1 MTIKDYKIDS
11 SWVEL
16 LNDNQIKAVETVN
29 GPLLVVA
36 GAGSGKTRV
45 LTYRYAHLV
54 QKYNINTDSILAITF
69 TKKAAEEMKQRISEL
84 LSLDIPPIWVTTF
97 HSACAK
103 ILRRH
108 ISRIGFS
115 NSFSIYD
122 AQDSVRL
129 VSNCLKE
136 LDMDTKQYRPKHVHA
151 QISTWKNKMILPGTV
166 IDEANSF
173 YETKIAEVYAKY
185 EQRLILSNSLDFDDL
200 LLKTVELFST
210 DKDSLAF
217 WSKKFQ
223 YIMVDEYQ
231 DTNYVQY
238 KIVELIS
245 RDHKNICVVGDSDQS
260 IYAFRGADIRNIDEF
275 DKDFSNAKTIVLDR
289 NYRST
294 QKILDAANSVISC
307 NKKRKSKNLW
317 TEKIEGPEIS
327 SIKFSNEN
335 DETRWIVQEIK
346 ENIEDKSYGE
356 IAIFYRM
363 NSQSRILQEALTRQ
377 RVPYKVIGDVRF
389 YERKEIKDIIA
400 YLSLISNP
408 DNEIAFERIINV
420 PRRGIGSAT
429 IEKLKNKAEELG
441 VPLSQL
447 VYRIEEVDSLSER
460 VLKQLSNFQEILIA
474 IKTAAIKGPVEA
486 ISSMLEFTNYEEMLK
501 QEVDFESRW
510 ENVESLITGASEF
523 ELEVEEEILNKDD
536 PYSLLTAYLENLS
549 LFSATDDLDD
559 GNKIVLMTLHN
570 AKGLEFDTVFITG
583 MEENIFPHELSM
595 DDVEE
600 ERRLCYVGMTRARER
615 LFLTHSWARS
625 SWGGTFYNP
634 PSRFLEEAK
643 ECINHID
650 SSDYSSYE
658 SKTNT
663 TQGIEEGKGVKHK
676 VYGSGKI
683 IEVDGSEVTIDFGE
697 ENGIKHFDTEWAPL
711 EFE

>member
-1 MTIKDYKIDS
+1 MTNKDYKIDS
-11 SWVEL
+11 SWEEL
-16 LNDNQIKAVETVN
+16 LNDNQIQAVETVS

-54 QKYNINTDSILAITF
+54 QQYNVNTDSILAITF
-69 TKKAAEEMKQRISEL
+69 TKKAAEEMKERISEL
-84 LSLDIPPIWVTTF
+84 LSLDAPPIWVTTF

-108 ISRIGFS
+108 ISRIGFK

-122 AQDSVRL
+122 SQDSVRL

-136 LDMDTKQYRPKHVHA
+136 LDMDKKQYPPKRVHA
-151 QISTWKNKMILPGTV
+151 QISMWKNIMMLPGTV
-166 IDEANSF
+166 IDEVNSF

-185 EQRLILSNSLDFDDL
+185 EQKLILSNSLDFDDL
-200 LLKTVELFST
+200 LLKTVELFNT
-210 DKDSLAF
+210 DEDSLAF

-238 KIVELIS
+238 KIIELLS
-245 RDHKNICVVGDSDQS
+245 RGHKNICVVGDSDQS

-317 TEKIEGPEIS
+317 SEKIEGPEIN

-346 ENIEDKSYGE
+346 ENIEDKSYGDV
-356 IAIFYRM
+356 AIFYRM
-363 NSQSRILQEALTRQ
+363 NSQSRILQEALTRE

-400 YLSLISNP
+400 YLALISNP

-420 PRRGIGSAT
+420 PKRGIGNAT
-429 IEKLKNKAEELG
+429 IEKLRTTAGELG
-441 VPLSQL
+441 IPLSQL
-447 VYRIEEVDSLSER
+447 VYRIEEVDNLTER
-460 VLKQLSNFQEILIA
+460 VQKQLSNFQEVLVA
-474 IKTAAIKGPVEA
+474 IKTEAINGPVQA
-486 ISSMLEFTNYEEMLK
+486 ISSMLEVTKYEETLK
-501 QEVDFESRW
+501 QEVDYDNRW
-510 ENVESLITGASEF
+510 ENVQSLITGASEF
-523 ELEVEEEILNKDD
+523 ELEVEEETLDKDD
-536 PYSLLTAYLENLS
+536 PYSLLTAYIENLA
-549 LFSATDDLDD
+549 LFSATDELGDD
-559 GNKIVLMTLHN
+559 NNIVLMTLHN

-583 MEENIFPHELSM
+583 MEENIFPHELSF

-600 ERRLCYVGMTRARER
+600 ERRLCYVGMTRAKER

-643 ECINHID
+643 ECVNSVDHT
-650 SSDYSSYE
+650 DYSSYE
-658 SKTNT
+658 NKTKT
-663 TQGIEEGKGVKHK
+663 IEGISIGKDVTHK
-676 VYGSGKI
+676 AYGRGRI
-683 IEVDGSEVTIDFGE
+683 IEVDGTEVTIDFGE

>member
-1 MTIKDYKIDS
+1 MTNKDYKIDS
-11 SWVEL
+11 SWEEL
-16 LNDNQIKAVETVN
+16 LNDNQIQAVETVS

-54 QKYNINTDSILAITF
+54 QQYNVNTDSILAITF
-69 TKKAAEEMKQRISEL
+69 TKKAAEEMKERISEL
-84 LSLDIPPIWVTTF
+84 LSLDAPPIWVTTF

-108 ISRIGFS
+108 ISRIGFK

-122 AQDSVRL
+122 SQDSVRL

-136 LDMDTKQYRPKHVHA
+136 LDMDKKQYPPKRVHA
-151 QISTWKNKMILPGTV
+151 QISMWKNIMMLPGTV
-166 IDEANSF
+166 IDEVNSF

-185 EQRLILSNSLDFDDL
+185 EQKLILSNSLDFDDL
-200 LLKTVELFST
+200 LLKTVELFNT
-210 DKDSLAF
+210 DEDSLAF

-238 KIVELIS
+238 KIIELLS
-245 RDHKNICVVGDSDQS
+245 RGHKNICVVGDSDQS

-317 TEKIEGPEIS
+317 SEKIEGPEIN

-356 IAIFYRM
+356 VAIFYRM
-363 NSQSRILQEALTRQ
+363 NSQSRILQEALTRE

-400 YLSLISNP
+400 YLALISNP

-420 PRRGIGSAT
+420 PKRGIGNAT
-429 IEKLKNKAEELG
+429 IEKLRTTAGELG
-441 VPLSQL
+441 IPLSQL
-447 VYRIEEVDSLSER
+447 VYRIEEVDNLTER
-460 VLKQLSNFQEILIA
+460 VQKQLSNFQEVLVA
-474 IKTAAIKGPVEA
+474 IKTEAINGPVQA
-486 ISSMLEFTNYEEMLK
+486 ISSMLEITKYEETLK
-501 QEVDFESRW
+501 QEVDYDNRW
-510 ENVESLITGASEF
+510 ENVQSLITGASEF
-523 ELEVEEEILNKDD
+523 ELEVEEEILDKDD
-536 PYSLLTAYLENLS
+536 PYSLLTAYIENLA
-549 LFSATDDLDD
+549 LFSATDELGDD
-559 GNKIVLMTLHN
+559 NNIVLMTLHN

-583 MEENIFPHELSM
+583 MEENIFPHELSF

-600 ERRLCYVGMTRARER
+600 ERRLCYVGMTRAKER

-643 ECINHID
+643 ECVNSVDHT
-650 SSDYSSYE
+650 DYSSYE
-658 SKTNT
+658 NKTKT
-663 TQGIEEGKGVKHK
+663 IEGISIGKDVTHK
-676 VYGSGKI
+676 AYGRGRI
-683 IEVDGSEVTIDFGE
+683 IEVDGTEVTIDFGE

>member
-1 MTIKDYKIDS
+1 
-11 SWVEL
+11 
-16 LNDNQIKAVETVN
+16 N
-29 GPLLVVA
+29 
-36 GAGSGKTRV
+36 
-45 LTYRYAHLV
+45 
-54 QKYNINTDSILAITF
+54 
-69 TKKAAEEMKQRISEL
+69 
-84 LSLDIPPIWVTTF
+84 
-97 HSACAK
+97 
-103 ILRRH
+103 
-108 ISRIGFS
+108 
-115 NSFSIYD
+115 
-122 AQDSVRL
+122 
-129 VSNCLKE
+129 
-136 LDMDTKQYRPKHVHA
+136 
-151 QISTWKNKMILPGTV
+151 
-166 IDEANSF
+166 
-173 YETKIAEVYAKY
+173 
-185 EQRLILSNSLDFDDL
+185 
-200 LLKTVELFST
+200 T

-238 KIVELIS
+238 KIIELLS
-245 RDHKNICVVGDSDQS
+245 RGHKNICVVGDSDQS

-317 TEKIEGPEIS
+317 SEKIEGPEIN

-356 IAIFYRM
+356 VAIFYRM
-363 NSQSRILQEALTRQ
+363 NSQSRILQEALTRE

-400 YLSLISNP
+400 YLALISNP

-420 PRRGIGSAT
+420 PKRGIGNAT
-429 IEKLKNKAEELG
+429 IEKLRITAGELG
-441 VPLSQL
+441 IPLSQL
-447 VYRIEEVDSLSER
+447 VYRIEEVDNLTER
-460 VLKQLSNFQEILIA
+460 VQKQLSNFQEVLVA
-474 IKTAAIKGPVEA
+474 IKTEAINGPVQA
-486 ISSMLEFTNYEEMLK
+486 ISSMLEVTKYEETLK
-501 QEVDFESRW
+501 QEVDYDNRW
-510 ENVESLITGASEF
+510 ENVQSLITGASEF
-523 ELEVEEEILNKDD
+523 ELEVEEEILDKDD
-536 PYSLLTAYLENLS
+536 PYSLLTAYIENLA
-549 LFSATDDLDD
+549 LFSATDELGDD
-559 GNKIVLMTLHN
+559 NNIVLMTLHN

-583 MEENIFPHELSM
+583 MEENIFPHELSF

-600 ERRLCYVGMTRARER
+600 ERRLCYVGMTRAKER

-643 ECINHID
+643 ECVNSVDHT
-650 SSDYSSYE
+650 DYSSYE
-658 SKTNT
+658 NKTKT
-663 TQGIEEGKGVKHK
+663 IEGISIGKDVTHK
-676 VYGSGKI
+676 AYGRGRI
-683 IEVDGSEVTIDFGE
+683 IEVDGTEVTIDFGE